1 MLGIFELTLLFANTT
16 IGSYFVIFPWAF
28 VTAGPLVCTVAII
41 LVLVLYNL
49 AGRMVLE

>member
-1 MLGIFELTLLFANTT
+1 MFGIFELTLLFAITT

-28 VTAGPLVCTVAII
+28 VTAGTLVYAGVAIA
-41 LVLVLYNL
+41 VLVIYNL